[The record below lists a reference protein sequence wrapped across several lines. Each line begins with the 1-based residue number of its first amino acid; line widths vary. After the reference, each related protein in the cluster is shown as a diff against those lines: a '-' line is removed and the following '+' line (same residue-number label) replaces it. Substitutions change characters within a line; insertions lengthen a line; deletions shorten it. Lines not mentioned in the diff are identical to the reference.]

1 MSRRPCSL
9 TAALQCALVAGGL
22 GGCACSAGEFKSKR
36 DLHVVADA
44 TRGKVLPGVIFNHRH
59 RSRRARRDDDLCA
72 GASRS
77 MIFLADDGGL
87 LDVRDRTGYPMLP
100 VPTRFGV

>member
-22 GGCACSAGEFKSKR
+22 GGCACSAGEFKSQR

-44 TRGKVLPGVIFNHRH
+44 TRGKVLPGVIFNH
-59 RSRRARRDDDLCA
+59 LTEA
-72 GASRS
+72 GGREE
-77 MIFLADDGGL
+77 MTTC
-87 LDVRDRTGYPMLP
+87 VPVHP
-100 VPTRFGV
+100 VP